1 MTSSLLKKTIVTFVA
16 LAVLASGTAF
26 AQTVFDQW
34 DTVLGHRTDVWRVW
48 VPQGSSRV
56 VVDGQNRTD
65 IDLEVIDEA
74 TGRLLAVDDDGTSY
88 CIGDFYKARAGYITI
103 RVANLGRFS
112 NTYNVYIR

>member
-1 MTSSLLKKTIVTFVA
+1 MSGPAPEVSIVLPTHDRPRLLSLTLTSILW
-16 LAVLASGTAF
+16 
-26 AQTVFDQW
+26 QE
-34 DTVLGHRTDVWRVW
+34 
-48 VPQGSSRV
+48 
-56 VVDGQNRTD
+56 D